1 MEIKRIKV
9 QTVSYLLLVGTVI
22 FNLFKYAGVVSF
34 VNIAIKYLNKNS
46 LNKFDILLVVLYFLG
61 VIFSPLFDSLYEM
74 YINRVRMEI
83 HEYNFMS
90 KFLQSAA
97 LSFENVNDKSLK
109 KAKNYFMYSWMG
121 YQRLMENIKII
132 LGGLLSIIYI
142 FFISDK
148 YVRIVILSAMALFV
162 IMNII
167 TSKVENDVESRVKN
181 SGKILDYYFSLITD
195 RSSVTDIKSNG
206 YSNVIREFMIDHYN
220 KSKTI
225 VKNFKYKI
233 ALSNIGSI
241 IPSLLGFIWLFF
253 LVKKGIITYQNA
265 IVTLVGL
272 RVINSFILSFIK
284 NAPYLRSDLNLRKT
298 YFKVDKYMSNRLEQ
312 EISKQKLNYINEIE
326 FRDVSFKYKN
336 SDVYSLKNFSY
347 SFKSGKS
354 YALVGKSG
362 AGKTTIINLILG
374 FLEPTEGKIL
384 VNNIDLRNID
394 KFSYYNLISSVFQ
407 DSEFL
412 PFKISENLSF
422 TNKEFNYDKEADRFF
437 RNNTPNISQY
447 FSDTFYKEGR
457 NFSGGEKNALNILRS
472 LSKCSQCTI
481 LDEATAAMDIINE
494 IETIKTFVNL
504 MKDKL
509 AIIVTHRLPI
519 SKFCDEIL
527 VIDDGLLIESGNY
540 KDLLELDGRY
550 KLLNDI
556 QNEGYEYE

>member
-1 MEIKRIKV
+1 MEVRI
-9 QTVSYLLLVGTVI
+9 VSYLLLVSTVI
-22 FNLFKYAGVVSF
+22 FDLFKYAGVVSF
-34 VNIAIKYLNKNS
+34 VNIAIKYLNRNS
-46 LNKFDILLVVLYFLG
+46 LNKFDILLVALYFLG
-61 VIFSPLFDSLYEM
+61 VIFSPLFDSLYVM

-83 HEYNFMS
+83 HEYAFMS

-97 LSFENVNDKSLK
+97 LSFENINDKSIK

-121 YQRLMENIKII
+121 YQRLMENIKIF
-132 LGGLLSIIYI
+132 LGGFLSIVYI
-142 FFISDK
+142 FFISDQ

-167 TSKVENDVESRVKN
+167 ISKKENDVESRVKN

-195 RSSVTDIKSNG
+195 RSSVIDIKSNG
-206 YSNVIREFMIDHYN
+206 YSNVIREFMSDHYD
-220 KSKTI
+220 KIKTI
-225 VKNFKYKI
+225 VKNFKYKTD
-233 ALSNIGSI
+233 LSNIGSI
-241 IPSLLGFIWLFF
+241 IPSLLGFIWLFL
-253 LVKKGIITYQNA
+253 LVKKGIITYQKA

-298 YFKVDKYMSNRLEQ
+298 YFEVDKYMTSKLEQ

-326 FRDVSFKYKN
+326 FRNVSFKYKN

-374 FLEPTEGKIL
+374 FLEPTEGEIL
-384 VNNIDLRNID
+384 VNNIDIKNID

-412 PFKISENLSF
+412 PFKISENLS
-422 TNKEFNYDKEADRFF
+422 TANKKFNYDKEANRFF
-437 RNNTPNISQY
+437 RNNTPDISQY
-447 FSDTFYKEGR
+447 FSDTFCKEGR

-472 LSKCSQCTI
+472 LSKYSQCTI

-494 IETIKTFVNL
+494 IETIKTFINL

-540 KDLLELDGRY
+540 KDLLELNGRY